1 MDAKL
6 NFSTLK
12 ALAARV
18 PLLLKVTVLHVLKR
32 SPAAGKQDLQVELTV
47 NLIRSFISFDY
58 PLGKTQRSTLKDPGI
73 KGPMWVS
80 KIKMPKPAESSVLQS
95 LIKAI
100 EHHKE
105 GHETYDVPQL
115 ADVEAE
121 WTGHRSGVNAKAPQP
136 DVSEAE
142 KYKSMMAEVKEDV
155 TILYFHGGAYYLMDP
170 CSHRPTTARLAKET
184 GGRCLSVR
192 YRLAPQ
198 NPFPAALL
206 DALVAYLYLLSPP
219 EGSLHTPVPANKIVF
234 AGDSAGGGLSLA
246 LLQTILTIRHMSP
259 NPTIQFHG
267 KDVPLELP
275 AGVAT
280 SSPFG
285 DITLSLPSTSKN
297 LHLDY
302 LIPIHDP
309 NREFKPMPF
318 PDDAFWP
325 TSPPRAELYANAD
338 ILTHPF
344 VSPLSG
350 PKEIWKDA
358 PPIFITIGE
367 ELIEDDGTYL
377 AKKVH
382 EAGGTA
388 VLERFDGMPH
398 CFALIFGD
406 SAAGKRCYRGWA
418 DFCLDAVHGRVKRT
432 GQALYIHRD
441 GRGTVTKELGE
452 IGSLSLEEVQ
462 RMIDAGRDWRVKG
475 EAALVKAWEQSQN
488 KAKL

>member
-1 MDAKL
+1 MDTKL
-6 NFSTLK
+6 NFATLK
-12 ALAARV
+12 ALAVRI
-18 PLLLKVTVLHVLKR
+18 PLLLKITALHVFKR
-32 SPAAGKQDLQVELTV
+32 SPAAGKQDLQVELAV
-47 NLIRSFISFDY
+47 NLIRSFISFSK
-58 PLGKTQRSTLKDPGI
+58 PLGKTQMSTLKDPGI
-73 KGPMWVS
+73 KGPMWIS
-80 KIKMPKPAESSVLQS
+80 KVKMPKPTENSVLQA

-105 GHETYDVPQL
+105 GHETYAVPEL

-136 DVSEAE
+136 DIPEAE
-142 KYKSMMAEVKEDV
+142 KYKHMMEDVKEDIS
-155 TILYFHGGAYYLMDP
+155 ILYLHGGAYYLMDP
-170 CSHRPTTARLAKET
+170 CTHRTATSRLAKET

-198 NPFPAALL
+198 NPFPAAIL
-206 DALVAYLYLLSPP
+206 DGLVAYLYLLSPP
-219 EGSLHTPVPANKIVF
+219 EGSLHSAVPANKIVI

-259 NPTIQFHG
+259 NPTIRFHG

-285 DITLSLPSTSKN
+285 DVTISLPSTDRN
-297 LHLDY
+297 LQLDY
-302 LIPIHDP
+302 LMPIQDKNLDFIPLPIPEDSL
-309 NREFKPMPF
+309 
-318 PDDAFWP
+318 WP
-325 TSPPRAELYANAD
+325 SSPPRAEIYANAN

-358 PPIFITIGE
+358 PPIFITVGE
-367 ELIEDDGTYL
+367 ELIEDDGIYI

-382 EAGGTA
+382 DAGGT
-388 VLERFDGMPH
+388 VILERFDGMPH
-398 CFALIFGD
+398 CFAMIFTN
-406 SAAGKRCYRGWA
+406 SAAANRCFRGWA
-418 DFCLDAVHGRVKRT
+418 DFCLDAVNGRVKRT
-432 GQALYIHRD
+432 GEALYIHRN
-441 GRGTVTKELGE
+441 GQTFVTKKLSE
-452 IGSLSLEEVQ
+452 IGTLTYEEVQ
-462 RMIDAGRDWRVKG
+462 QMMEAGRDYRIKG
-475 EAALVKAWEQSQN
+475 ESILVKAWEQNQS